1 MMASLDKLVGN
12 LNDFPII
19 SENFPEQSRELLL
32 RKGVFPYDWFNSLEK
47 FNETQLPSKE
57 DFYSKLSD
65 SDITDDDFVHAQKA
79 WEHFGMKTFREYHNL
94 YLKTDVLLLADVF
107 ENFRNICLNNYDLD
121 PAWYYTSPGLAWDAC
136 LKKTGLN

>member
-1 MMASLDKLVGN
+1 MASLDKLVGN

-57 DFYSKLSD
+57 EFYSKLSD
-65 SDITDDDFVHAQKA
+65 SDITDDDFVHAQKV
-79 WEHFGMKTFREYHNL
+79 WEHFGMKMFREYHDL
-94 YLKTDVLLLADVF
+94 YLKTDILLLADVF
-107 ENFRNICLNNYDLD
+107 ENFRNICLSNYDLD
-121 PAWYYTSPGLAWDAC
+121 QAWYYTSLG
-136 LKKTGLN
+136 THV